1 MTTLSRD
8 DEIDSRVALCTL
20 ARYLHRQLAAVAA
33 VGAVAG
39 LVRKVQLRCQN
50 TATRRLHLDVNVA
63 RAPWVF
69 AGDNG
74 LQVVTSLRVGE
85 HVPAITKTLVV
96 VCARLV
102 AMPEV
107 EQCIRYRLALR
118 REHETRQREPFG
130 LAALLA
136 PRVAPRR
143 IRGEEGTRGLRRR
156 SLGLLAAGRR
166 QRQRLARHGADRD
179 ERQRE
184 RGAQESAPAGPALS
198 AVHGLS
204 LPYFLS
210 LPQSSSSR
218 A

>member
-8 DEIDSRVALCTL
+8 DEIDSRVALCPL

-107 EQCIRYRLALR
+107 EQCIRYRLALL
-118 REHETRQREPFG
+118 RERETRPPELLQPRV
-130 LAALLA
+130 AAAAVDVELVA
-136 PRVAPRR
+136 PRVLPVVILVIILGWPEIARLLDRR
-143 IRGEEGTRGLRRR
+143 HDR
-156 SLGLLAAGRR
+156 LL
-166 QRQRLARHGADRD
+166 
-179 ERQRE
+179 E
-184 RGAQESAPAGPALS
+184 
-198 AVHGLS
+198 
-204 LPYFLS
+204 
-210 LPQSSSSR
+210 
-218 A
+218 